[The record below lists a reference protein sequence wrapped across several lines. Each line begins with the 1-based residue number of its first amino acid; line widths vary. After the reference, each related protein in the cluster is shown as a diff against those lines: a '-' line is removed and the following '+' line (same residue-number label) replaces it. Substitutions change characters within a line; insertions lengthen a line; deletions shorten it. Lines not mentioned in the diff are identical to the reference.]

1 MFQHLLVPLDG
12 SRMAESVLPAVVYLT
27 DRLQARVSL
36 VHVIEKDAP
45 TEIHGESH
53 LRTTDEADAYLK
65 AISQR
70 AFPEGTPMDYHVHES
85 VVRNVGNSIFEHIG
99 ELGTDLVIMCSHGR
113 GGFRDLVFG
122 NIAQQVIALG
132 ITPVLIIR
140 PSKDDSETKFSLQR
154 LLVPLDGNP
163 EHEQGIPVA
172 KELAQACEASLHLL
186 QVVPTFSTVS
196 GTLGATGKLL
206 PYATTEFL
214 DMLVQKAEEYLQT
227 HQANLQTLGIETTY
241 QVLRGNP
248 AEIIRKTATQ
258 LDMNLIILGT
268 HGKKGTQAFWSGSV
282 APRVCQT
289 CRIPLL
295 LVPVPHIILPSSY
308 AGGNQRGS

>member
-27 DRLQARVSL
+27 DRLHARVSL

-53 LRTTDEADAYLK
+53 LRTTDEADVYLK
-65 AISQR
+65 SVSQR
-70 AFPEGTPMDYHVHES
+70 VFPEGTSVECHVHES
-85 VVRNVGNSIFEHIG
+85 EVKNVAKSLYEHIG
-99 ELGTDLVIMCSHGR
+99 ELESDLVVMCSHGR
-113 GGFRDLVFG
+113 GGFRDLMFG

-140 PSKDDSETKFSLQR
+140 PSEDDSKIPFSLKR

-172 KELAQACEASLHLL
+172 RELAKACESSLHLL

-206 PYATTEFL
+206 PHATAEFL
-214 DMLVQKAEEYLQT
+214 DMSVQKAEEYLQT
-227 HQANLQTLGIETTY
+227 HQANLQTAGIETTY

-248 AEIIRKTATQ
+248 ADIIRKTATK
-258 LDMNLIILGT
+258 LKMDIIILGT
-268 HGKKGTQAFWSGSV
+268 HGKKGTHAFWSGSI
-282 APRVCQT
+282 APKVCQT
-289 CRIPLL
+289 CRKPLL
-295 LVPVPHIILPSSY
+295 LVPVPHIILPLSY
-308 AGGNQRGS
+308 VGGNQRGG